1 MKDIINAFIVDAAPA
16 LKAAFVKAFKVSA
29 YIILSSAI
37 AAAYAYVAKT
47 PFDPYLVTFLNIALA
62 AAKKAI
68 DEFGA

>member
-1 MKDIINAFIVDAAPA
+1 MKDIINAFITDAAPA
-16 LKAAFVKAFKVSA
+16 LKAAFVKAFKVAA

-37 AAAYAYVAKT
+37 AAAYAFVAKQ